1 MRIKKILAYILII
14 VASFPIVLY
23 VLVNVFAG
31 AGRKMDQPIELGNVK
46 IPTERTF
53 SFQNNSDLKQKILDR
68 WTSKTPQDW
77 NPDEKVNLKNSRIV
91 ISCLLEGERV
101 EEMNRYLMNQKAV
114 GHPGSP
120 WLLYPLGDYDFTA
133 MAFTALLYLFGE
145 SPDILYP
152 KTRDHLLDNILT
164 IEGSEFRKNVG
175 YMFLEDSEN
184 HILMTEGSRF
194 LKNQWLRNHGNTDP
208 KYDNNTNGVA
218 QKLKLFLEEIDTYG
232 FYEFN
237 SAPYLGY
244 TYCALLN
251 LHEFTTGDIRY
262 LSGKLLDRLNWQ
274 YALSSYKFKHFP
286 PNRRR
291 FGKSFKT
298 NIDSDYHTVML
309 KVWATLFDN
318 SLSID
323 ISRGEHHA
331 LWATFVSYKPADKV
345 MEWILNKPKSYFVK
359 MGHGYNSCPEII
371 SGDNEYLL
379 SAGGANQGRR
389 SLIVAKPIILFLNDS
404 ASEMEDTFHMFGPG
418 DNFVDWNNTG
428 VYQDFACAKGK
439 VNFPK
444 GRQAITSSA
453 NWQIFSITED
463 VFLAT
468 FSKKE
473 LGLMVIVHSNSAK
486 NVLEKIIQ
494 NNSDERQLNH
504 RFHHPNGNIIEYDLE
519 SPKDQWVITSV
530 NKNSTDRNFSKWA
543 FFESSSF

>member
-1 MRIKKILAYILII
+1 
-14 VASFPIVLY
+14 
-23 VLVNVFAG
+23 
-31 AGRKMDQPIELGNVK
+31 
-46 IPTERTF
+46 
-53 SFQNNSDLKQKILDR
+53 
-68 WTSKTPQDW
+68 
-77 NPDEKVNLKNSRIV
+77 
-91 ISCLLEGERV
+91 
-101 EEMNRYLMNQKAV
+101 
-114 GHPGSP
+114 
-120 WLLYPLGDYDFTA
+120 
-133 MAFTALLYLFGE
+133 
-145 SPDILYP
+145 
-152 KTRDHLLDNILT
+152 
-164 IEGSEFRKNVG
+164 
-175 YMFLEDSEN
+175 
-184 HILMTEGSRF
+184 
-194 LKNQWLRNHGNTDP
+194 
-208 KYDNNTNGVA
+208 
-218 QKLKLFLEEIDTYG
+218 
-232 FYEFN
+232 
-237 SAPYLGY
+237 
-244 TYCALLN
+244 
-251 LHEFTTGDIRY
+251 
-262 LSGKLLDRLNWQ
+262 
-274 YALSSYKFKHFP
+274 
-286 PNRRR
+286 
-291 FGKSFKT
+291 
-298 NIDSDYHTVML
+298 ML
-309 KVWATLFDN
+309 KVWATLYDN

-444 GRQAITSSA
+444 GKQAITSSA

-530 NKNSTDRNFSKWA
+530 NKNSTGRNFSKWA